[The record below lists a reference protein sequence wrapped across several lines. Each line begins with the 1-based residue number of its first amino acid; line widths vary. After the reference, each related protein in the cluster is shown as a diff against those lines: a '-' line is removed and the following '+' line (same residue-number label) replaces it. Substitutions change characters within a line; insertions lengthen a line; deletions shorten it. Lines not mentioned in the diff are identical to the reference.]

1 VEVEARQIGEL
12 SRGQQQRVFLVR
24 AIAQRLFQL
33 GQGHQVLCVTHQPI
47 VAAIADHHFQVSKKF
62 ITPENGIERTIVEV
76 SLLEPQQRK
85 QELAQLAGGVAVN
98 TKKKS
103 KEQVSAIAF
112 AESLIT
118 QAEQLKSSPH
128 KK

>member
-1 VEVEARQIGEL
+1 MRSLI
-12 SRGQQQRVFLVR
+12 
-24 AIAQRLFQL
+24 I
-33 GQGHQVLCVTHQPI
+33 I
-47 VAAIADHHFQVSKKF
+47 SK
-62 ITPENGIERTIVEV
+62 IERTIVEV
-76 SLLEPQQRK
+76 SLLELQQRK
-85 QELAQLAGGVAVN
+85 QELAQLAGGAAVN

-112 AESLIT
+112 VESLIT